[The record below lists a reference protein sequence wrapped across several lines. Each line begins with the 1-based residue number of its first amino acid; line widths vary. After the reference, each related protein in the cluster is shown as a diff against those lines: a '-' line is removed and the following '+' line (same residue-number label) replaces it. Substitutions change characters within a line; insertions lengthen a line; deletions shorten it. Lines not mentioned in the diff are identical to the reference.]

1 MFLLTLPCS
10 CTSALLCPELTF
22 WHKTG
27 SVRSPPSSG
36 AASSSKQVTTNA
48 PRFAHQEQ
56 QDCLGN
62 CPQRENNLRKAEME
76 QMFLSAS
83 IISRWADWESG
94 IGVTC
99 WHQQS
104 SDLSA
109 RRCAGAAAAIP
120 ARQGAGT
127 CTASL
132 DYSQINTWRRLLR
145 PTGGC
150 AAENLRTTASQ
161 GLPISRKLQSAAHRV
176 FSTS

>member
-1 MFLLTLPCS
+1 
-10 CTSALLCPELTF
+10 
-22 WHKTG
+22 
-27 SVRSPPSSG
+27 
-36 AASSSKQVTTNA
+36 
-48 PRFAHQEQ
+48 
-56 QDCLGN
+56 
-62 CPQRENNLRKAEME
+62 ME
-76 QMFLSAS
+76 QMLLSAS
-83 IISRWADWESG
+83 IISGRADWESG

-104 SDLSA
+104 SDLAA

-145 PTGGC
+145 QTGGC

-161 GLPISRKLQSAAHRV
+161 GLLISRKLQSAAHQV
-176 FSTS
+176 FSTSQTMLDLILFYRNDLGKQPAPDKMQKPRNLPLQQRTALSPKLFCKNKALCEV